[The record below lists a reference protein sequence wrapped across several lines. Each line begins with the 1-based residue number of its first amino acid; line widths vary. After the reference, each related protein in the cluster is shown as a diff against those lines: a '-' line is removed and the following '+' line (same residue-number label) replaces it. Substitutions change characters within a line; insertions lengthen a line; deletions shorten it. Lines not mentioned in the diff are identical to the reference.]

1 MAGGEMVIGNTAVA
15 YFDGT
20 QYQCTTCN
28 IPSLVPAGVTADYS
42 GVIVP
47 LGWLLANGSAQSR
60 TTFLALFNA
69 IEFTSVSATTTI
81 TNPSV
86 VVPNSAL
93 FQIGWSVGGNNVTCN
108 STISAIPDGTHIT
121 ISANASA
128 TGATTL
134 TIGPYP
140 QGDCSTT
147 FNLPNYTG
155 RVTAMA
161 DGVTNITATSCT
173 NAGSVGTNCGVQTRT
188 LLAGNIPSL
197 TSSNA
202 TQGITVNPLG
212 VSSNSVPYSTSSGVF
227 ESFNLQVGSTN
238 SIALTSGTVANAN
251 SFSGSNSI
259 STTYTNASP
268 TAVVTL
274 QPTAI
279 VTKIIKY

>member
-1 MAGGEMVIGNTAVA
+1 VA

-69 IEFTSVSATTTI
+69 IAFTAVSATTTI
-81 TNPSV
+81 TSPSV

-108 STISAIPDGTHIT
+108 ATISAIPDGTHIT

-173 NAGSVGTNCGVQTRT
+173 NAGSVGTNCGTQTST
-188 LLAGNIPSL
+188 LVAANIPTL
-197 TSSNA
+197 TSTNA
-202 TQGITVNPLG
+202 SQAISVVSGASFIQGTPTLDNVGTGASFTG
-212 VSSNSVPYSTSSGVF
+212 VSAASNSTVSSSG
-227 ESFNLQVGSTN
+227 N
-238 SIALTSGTVANAN
+238 
-251 SFSGSNSI
+251 NSI
-259 STTYTNASP
+259 SVTRTNASP
-268 TAVVTL
+268 TPVVVL
-274 QPTAI
+274 QPTSI